1 MARCEGP
8 GHGTALTCCNAV
20 TASRAVQGGGGAR
33 CRVGG
38 RAESVQLVGQRRSVA
53 IVLRNLGRRG
63 RRVLWLLE
71 LKKELF
77 LMLTFTIF
85 FVF

>member
-1 MARCEGP
+1 
-8 GHGTALTCCNAV
+8 
-20 TASRAVQGGGGAR
+20 
-33 CRVGG
+33 
-38 RAESVQLVGQRRSVA
+38 LVGQRRSVA